1 MKLQSSSQLEKTRIY
16 LSDLISFLL
25 YLVISLSIV
34 NDLWFPLPVR
44 KGLQRYKLFLN
55 LQIFLYNFLKNS
67 SFSRTPIYNKV
78 STYDLYSIY

>member
-55 LQIFLYNFLKNS
+55 LQIFLYNFFKKFVIFPN
-67 SFSRTPIYNKV
+67 
-78 STYDLYSIY
+78 TYI

>member
-34 NDLWFPLPVR
+34 NDLWFSLACSEGIAKVQTIFEPANFS
-44 KGLQRYKLFLN
+44 LQFFKKFV
-55 LQIFLYNFLKNS
+55 IFPN
-67 SFSRTPIYNKV
+67 
-78 STYDLYSIY
+78 TYI